1 MIEGIRRAEEY
12 SENRSKFQFLF
23 SLVATVA
30 LPALCASWA
39 TTSHADTGVKPMS
52 ASEFKESRKF
62 VETEFGRIA
71 YVERGSGPV
80 ALFVHGALLNGY
92 QWRHQMNAL
101 SDIRRCVALDTMG
114 MGHTEPAPGVVLT
127 MKNQAAMI
135 AAFLDALDIDKVD
148 LVGNDSGGGAV
159 QIFAAT
165 NPERVRSMT
174 LTNCEVHDC
183 DQDNPV
189 SEQLHDL
196 VTSGTLAGIVQSAAE
211 EPEQAKAS
219 FSTTFQYPDRLEADT
234 IRTYFEPISASPGR
248 LKGMENYFLSTSS
261 ADLLEI
267 EDRLT
272 SLDVPVLVI
281 WGAADTFFD
290 KKWAYWLNDNLKD
303 VRDVI
308 EVEGGLVFFPEE
320 NPEVMNGNL
329 RRFWTQDAD

>member
-1 MIEGIRRAEEY
+1 MNGVMRESSKYFEI
-12 SENRSKFQFLF
+12 RSKLQFLLR
-23 SLVATVA
+23 LVAVMVTTT
-30 LPALCASWA
+30 LCMSWA
-39 TTSHADTGVKPMS
+39 ATSHADTGGGPVS
-52 ASEFKESRKF
+52 AREFKESRKF
-62 VETEFGRIA
+62 VETDFGRIA

-101 SDIRRCVALDTMG
+101 SDIRRCIALDTMG
-114 MGHTEPAPGVVLT
+114 MGYTEPAPGVALT

-135 AAFLDALDIDKVD
+135 RAFLDAMSIDQVD

-174 LTNCEVHDC
+174 LTNCEVHDY
-183 DQDNPV
+183 DKENPV

-196 VTSGTLAGIVQSAAE
+196 VTSGALADTVQFAVE
-211 EPEQAKAS
+211 QPEQAKVS
-219 FSTTFQYPDRLEADT
+219 FATTFQYPDKLEADT
-234 IRTYFEPISASPGR
+234 IRTYFEPIAATPGR

-261 ADLLEI
+261 AGLLEI
-267 EDRLT
+267 EDQLT

-281 WGAADTFFD
+281 WGTADTFFD
-290 KKWAYWLNDNLKD
+290 KKWAYWLKDNLKD
-303 VRDVI
+303 VRDVV

-329 RRFWTQDAD
+329 RRFWTQ